1 MTRARTFVVLA
12 ALFCLALPA
21 VPAQAKT
28 SQSRSLVNA
37 INFHRAAN
45 GVKPLKVSRS
55 LSRSSRSYSRRMM
68 RSGYFGHL
76 ARIQASRRFKRLG
89 EVLEWRRGHK
99 PGVRATVR
107 DWLNSPGHRAVIL
120 SPSFKYIGAG
130 LTRGKFRGRRA
141 GIWVAQLGR

>member
-1 MTRARTFVVLA
+1 MTRARTLVVLV

-28 SQSRSLVNA
+28 SNTKKLVNK
-37 INFHRAAN
+37 INSVRAAH
-45 GVKPLKVSRS
+45 GVKPLKMNRS
-55 LSRSSRSYSRRMM
+55 LNRSSKRYSGRMM
-68 RSGYFGHL
+68 RGGFFGHMG
-76 ARIQASRRFKRLG
+76 RIQASRRFKRLG
-89 EVLEWRRGHK
+89 EVLEWRRGHR
-99 PGVRATVR
+99 PGVSATVR

-120 SPSFKYIGAG
+120 SPSFRYIGAG